1 MFVDVEYNGKKY
13 CVMTIYFKKQKIPI
27 LIDEQNKDLIKQYG
41 KDWKCNSSGIITIE
55 INDNSENNNI
65 IKLHKLIVMK
75 QYPYDKKSI
84 FHLNKMRIDNREENL
99 KIVANNNINTKKRK
113 RYLKLPDD
121 SDITPDE
128 IPSYVWYSKA
138 EGTHGDRFI
147 IRLQDIFWKSTS
159 SKKVSLRFKL
169 EETKNYLRLLKKD
182 TPELFDNISMN
193 GDYDKTG
200 EELLNSFYDIIYKA
214 GFNHIKRILT
224 PHNTDD
230 FLHFKP
236 LTISIEKLLFS
247 RNIIHKNIYDSKEII
262 KILPHNKYF
271 KNIKLPD
278 HVYYRPESD
287 KRSEHFIIRNHPKYT
302 GVWTSSTSKKISLI
316 EKYNQLIEFMD
327 KNNL

>member
-27 LIDEQNKDLIKQYG
+27 LIDEHNKNLIQQFG
-41 KDWKCNSSGIITIE
+41 TNWKCNSSGIITTHISS
-55 INDNSENNNI
+55 DNEKDKI

-75 QYPYDKKSI
+75 QYPYDKNPI

-99 KIVANNNINTKKRK
+99 KIVANNNINTKKKK
-113 RYLKLPDD
+113 RYLKLPEN

-138 EGTHGDRFI
+138 EGTHGDRFV
-147 IRLQDIFWKSTS
+147 IRIQDIIWKSSS

-169 EETKNYLRLLKKD
+169 EETKNYIRLLKKEQ
-182 TPELFDNISMN
+182 PQLFENLSMN
-193 GDYDKTG
+193 GDYDKIG
-200 EELLNSFYDIIYKA
+200 EELLNSFYEIIYKA
-214 GFNHIKRILT
+214 GFNHIKRIPT

-230 FLHFKP
+230 FLHYKP

-247 RNIIHKNIYDSKEII
+247 KNIINKNIHDEKEII
-262 KILPHNKYF
+262 KILPHDKYF

-278 HVYYRPESD
+278 YVYYRPESD
-287 KRSEHFIIRNHPKYT
+287 NRSDHFIIRNHPKYT
-302 GVWTSSTSKKISLI
+302 GVWTSSTSKKITLI
-316 EKYNQLIEFMD
+316 EKYNQLINFI
-327 KNNL
+327 NSL